1 MHFCGNFSWDFSYY
15 SPPFGGIPNQQW
27 MVVMKFGPKS
37 PPPPLL
43 PGRFWARNSPP
54 FDDNGSGSTTGAA
67 NGCATRFSVLNA
79 TGSTGEIA
87 PALLK
92 GLCMKPAIN
101 GLITPWEFAG
111 NFVGGVTVAFG
122 EAAIKMFMME
132 IASLSL
138 ISGLLV
144 GANAR
149 ISRKQGSLKS
159 PTPHVMK
166 CEWPSWWWSDCILA
180 WLIKHPKNVHA
191 ISCWVREGAKL
202 GTNLAL
208 GGGGKTKQNL
218 PFH

>member
-1 MHFCGNFSWDFSYY
+1 MT
-15 SPPFGGIPNQQW
+15 
-27 MVVMKFGPKS
+27 MAVA
-37 PPPPLL
+37 PPPVLQMAAQPVSASWMPRVLPREILL
-43 PGRFWARNSPP
+43 MEEILHQPIGSLSHYLQGFIHARWCRIFSINSS
-54 FDDNGSGSTTGAA
+54 SG
-67 NGCATRFSVLNA
+67 L
-79 TGSTGEIA
+79 I
-87 PALLK
+87 K
-92 GLCMKPAIN
+92 GIMKLTIN
-101 GLITPWEFAG
+101 GLMVNNILKVCWQFCW
-111 NFVGGVTVAFG
+111 GVTVAFG